1 MAEWY
6 VAVGGQQRGPL
17 PEEQVAAEIRSGAL
31 GPDAY
36 AYGAGLAQWTPVAQ
50 VPALAR
56 YLPGAAAPVAAPAY
70 AAASAAAA
78 AAAPA
83 ASRQQP
89 AQAASSRPQAA
100 AAAPA
105 AGGDEVP
112 SHSLAEFVAAT
123 EEKDQPGDV
132 FELESSYMLE
142 VHVRGRIWS
151 KLGAMVAYR
160 GNLRFIREGML
171 EGGLGRALT
180 KMVSGEAAPLTKIEG
195 QGICYLA
202 DQKKNVTILRLAPGE
217 AINVN
222 GNDLLAFEDTIQ
234 YQITMHRR
242 VAGMMAGGLFSLRLS
257 GQGMAAVISH
267 GPPLTLRVRPND
279 PVITD
284 PNATVAWSGNLA
296 PQIKTDISLRSLI
309 GRGGGEAF
317 QMLFQGD
324 GFVVVQPYEEV
335 AVAQQGRR

>member
-1 MAEWY
+1 MADWY

-17 PEEQVAAEIRSGAL
+17 PEEQVAAEIRAGSLRA
-31 GPDAY
+31 DAY
-36 AYGAGLAQWTPVAQ
+36 AYGPGIREWTPIGQ

-56 YLPGAAAPVAAPAY
+56 HLPGATAPQPAAAQPAAPMQAVSPRPQPAH
-70 AAASAAAA
+70 

-83 ASRQQP
+83 L
-89 AQAASSRPQAA
+89 AA
-100 AAAPA
+100 AARA
-105 AGGDEVP
+105 AGGGADEVP
-112 SHSLAEFVAAT
+112 SHSLAQFVAAT
-123 EEKDQPGDV
+123 EEKDNPGDV
-132 FELESSYMLE
+132 FELEGSHMLE

-180 KMVSGEAAPLTKIEG
+180 KFVSGEAAPLTKIEG

-202 DQKKNVTILRLAPGE
+202 DAKKNITILRLAAGE

-242 VAGMMAGGLFSLRLS
+242 IAGMLAGGLFSLRLA
-257 GQGMAAVISH
+257 GQGLAAIISH
-267 GPPLTLRVRPND
+267 GAPLTLRVRPND
-279 PVITD
+279 PVVTD

-296 PQIKTDISLRSLI
+296 PEIKTDISLRSLL

-335 AVAQQGRR
+335 AVVQQGRR

>member
-1 MAEWY
+1 MTDWY
-6 VAVGGQQRGPL
+6 VAVDGQQRGPL
-17 PEEQVAAEIRSGAL
+17 PEEQLAAEIRSGAL
-31 GPDAY
+31 RADAY
-36 AYGAGLAQWTPVAQ
+36 VYGAGMSQWTPIAH

-56 YLPGAAAPVAAPAY
+56 HLPGAAPATPHA
-70 AAASAAAA
+70 AAASAAPAAAA
-78 AAAPA
+78 AAAPL
-83 ASRQQP
+83 
-89 AQAASSRPQAA
+89 QAVSPRPQPA
-100 AAAPA
+100 AAAPRA
-105 AGGDEVP
+105 AGADEVP

-132 FELESSYMLE
+132 FELEGSHMLE
-142 VHVRGRIWS
+142 VHVRGRVWS

-160 GNLRFIREGML
+160 GNLRFIREGLL
-171 EGGLGRALT
+171 EGGLGRALG
-180 KMVSGEAAPLTKIEG
+180 KFVSGEAAPLTKIEG

-202 DQKKNVTILRLAPGE
+202 DQKKNITILRLAPGE

-242 VAGMMAGGLFSLRLS
+242 VAGMLAGGLFSLRLS
-257 GQGMAAVISH
+257 GQGMAALISH
-267 GPPLTLRVRPND
+267 GAPLTLRVRPND
-279 PVITD
+279 PVVTD

-296 PQIKTDISLRSLI
+296 PEIRTDISFRSLL